1 MKAVIQ
7 RASDASVTVDN
18 EIIAGINFGLVVFVG
33 INYTDSED
41 DVYKLSNKILELR
54 IFNDSMNKTNFNIQQ
69 VKGEIL
75 LVSQF
80 TLCAETKK
88 GIRPSFVNDMEP
100 NEAKKLNEK
109 TRQWKEEGK
118 QGWKNSTVDAEMAR
132 AKKAAAAQKAQRAL
146 VLRT

>member
-18 EIIAGINFGLVVFVG
+18 EIIASINFGLVVFVG

-88 GIRPSFVNDMEP
+88 GNRPSFVNAMEP
-100 NEAKKLNEK
+100 NEAKKLFNK
-109 TRQWKEEGK
+109 LFDALIISGVKVFKGK
-118 QGWKNSTVDAEMAR
+118 FRSMMDVKLNNIGPMTIILDTNN
-132 AKKAAAAQKAQRAL
+132 AK
-146 VLRT
+146 